1 MSATIKLE
9 NTARRDALIDIEKK
23 YQKVWAD
30 DKVFEVDAPT
40 IEEEPSIDDAEELR
54 KKYPEVFCHYG
65 LPLHER
71 CFACWSQFH
80 FIES

>member
-54 KKYPEVFCHYG
+54 KKYHNY
-65 LPLHER
+65 
-71 CFACWSQFH
+71 
-80 FIES
+80 